1 LADVIG
7 LHKAH
12 VLGSFKVVESN
23 TLHQILHN
31 GKILKLLKAT
41 VDDAGQ
47 YSCKAINVA
56 GSSEKLFNLYILG

>member
-23 TLHQILHN
+23 TLQILQN

>member
-1 LADVIG
+1 MLLG
-7 LHKAH
+7 SHKAN
-12 VLGSFKVVESN
+12 VSGSFKVVESS
-23 TLHQILHN
+23 TLQILHN

-56 GSSEKLFNLYILG
+56 GSSEKLFNLDILG